1 MDASGERPEV
11 TAGATAD
18 APLLTRGGVRRGM
31 ASSVSLGF
39 ASAVLGAGFG
49 VAARQAALPM
59 WATLLMSG
67 TVFAGAAQFA
77 ALPLWTAPIP
87 LAPIWL
93 STLAVNARF
102 ALLSAG
108 LSPWTRRYRPWV
120 QWSSMFLLGEGQWAV
135 GMQAHGR
142 GERDFGLYVGSGI
155 AVWTAWMTGT
165 AAGHLAATS
174 LGDPRRF
181 GLDLVLVLFFASTL
195 TGSWRGSR
203 DLAPWAAAAAATRL
217 SPWLVPVE
225 WQILVA
231 ALIGAAVGAWR
242 DTRP

>member
-1 MDASGERPEV
+1 MSAALDGSDA
-11 TAGATAD
+11 AAD
-18 APLLTRGGVRRGM
+18 AAANAPRLTGDGIRRGL
-31 ASSVSLGF
+31 ASSVPLGV

-49 VAARQAALPM
+49 VAARQAALPL
-59 WATLLMSG
+59 WSTLLMSG

-77 ALPLWTAPIP
+77 ALPLWTAPLP

-135 GMQAHGR
+135 GMQAHGQ
-142 GERDFGLYVGSGI
+142 GERDFGVYVGSGL
-155 AVWTAWMTGT
+155 AVWIAWMTGT
-165 AAGHLAATS
+165 SAGHVAATS

-203 DLAPWAAAAAATRL
+203 DLAPWAAAAAATGL
-217 SPWLVPVE
+217 SPSIVAPQ
-225 WQILVA
+225 WQVLVA
-231 ALIGAAVGAWR
+231 ALVGAAVGAWR